1 MKTNDYDHNMV
12 LVNETYNVVGT
23 RPMRHDAYDK
33 VTGRALYGADFQIAG
48 LIHGKTLR
56 SPHAHALIRSI
67 DTSKARAAPGV
78 LAVVTGDD
86 LPQSDGDRGLKYRRA
101 NILADGKALYAG
113 QAVAAVA
120 ALSPQEA
127 EDAVSLIEVDYQVLP
142 PVLTAL
148 AGMEGGAPLLHDDL
162 MTEEIGAVID
172 TPSNLAD
179 HFQHRLGDVTQG
191 FADAEVTIEEEYKL
205 QTVHQ
210 GYIEP
215 HACIALWN
223 QDGRIHIWCS
233 TQGAFLVRD
242 RTAEILGL
250 PVSQIKV
257 TPLEIGGGFGGKTEI
272 YLEPVAALLSKKTG
286 RPVKMVMT
294 RKEVFEGTGPAAGG
308 YVRVKMGATKE
319 GKLTAAQAYL
329 AYEAGAFPGSLVG
342 AGAMTVFA
350 AYDIPNVLIDGFDVV
365 VNKPHTA
372 AYRAPGAPQAAFATE
387 QVVDDLA
394 RQLGLDPLE
403 FRLRNSAKEGSRRA
417 DGPVFRRV
425 GCVEV
430 IEAMMAHPHYQSD
443 LQGANQGRGVAI
455 GFWFNI
461 GEPSSCTISVND
473 DGTVNLIEGSTDIG
487 GSRTS
492 IAMQAAEVLGLR
504 PEEVIPTV
512 VDTDS
517 IGYTAQT
524 DGSRTTFATGWA
536 AYEAAQDVN
545 RQMSQRVA
553 TIWEVESEA
562 IELSGGVFSSKA
574 SPELK
579 MTFKELAGR
588 LTRTGGPIVGS
599 GTVNPSGIGGS
610 FAGGIA
616 DVEVDPQTGK
626 VDILRYTAFQ
636 DAGKAVHPTYVE
648 GQLQGGA
655 VQGFGWGLN
664 EEYVYD
670 DQGVM
675 LNSSFLDYRMPIA
688 LDLPM
693 IDTVIIEV
701 PNPGHP
707 FGVRGVGEASIIPP
721 TPAVAN
727 AIRDAVGVRM
737 RRLPMNPEA
746 VAGVIRAQNPQGK

>member
-1 MKTNDYDHNMV
+1 MV

-23 RPMRHDAYDK
+23 RPIRHDAYDK
-33 VTGRALYGADFQIAG
+33 VTGRALYGADYDIAG
-48 LIHGKTLR
+48 LIHGKILR
-56 SPHAHALIRSI
+56 SPHAHAMIRSI
-67 DTSKARAAPGV
+67 DTSKAEAAPGV
-78 LAVVTGDD
+78 LAVVTGND
-86 LPQSDGDRGLKYRRA
+86 LPESDGDRGLKYRRA
-101 NILADGKALYAG
+101 NILANGKALYAG

-120 ALSPQEA
+120 AFTSQEA
-127 EDAVSLIEVDYQVLP
+127 EDAVSLIEVDYEVLP

-148 AGMEGGAPLLHDDL
+148 AGMKGDAPLLHDDL
-162 MTEEIGAVID
+162 MTEEIGVITD
-172 TPSNLAD
+172 TASNLAD
-179 HFQHRLGDVTQG
+179 HFQHRLGDIALG
-191 FADAEVTIEEEYKL
+191 FGNADVIVEGEYNL

-215 HACIALWN
+215 QPCVVLWN

-350 AYDIPNVLIDGFDVV
+350 SYDIPNVLIDGFDVV

-372 AYRAPGAPQAAFATE
+372 AYRPPGAPQAAFATE
-387 QVVDDLA
+387 QAVDELA
-394 RQLGLDPLE
+394 KKLDLDPLE
-403 FRLRNSAKEGSRRA
+403 FRLRNAAREGSRRA

-504 PEEVIPTV
+504 SEEVIPTV

-536 AYEAAQDVN
+536 AYEAAQDVK
-545 RQMSQRVA
+545 RQMILRVA

-562 IELSGGVFSSKA
+562 IELSDRVFSSKA
-574 SPELK
+574 DPELK
-579 MTFKELAGR
+579 MTFKELASR
-588 LTRTGGPIVGS
+588 LTKTGGPIVGS

-626 VDILRYTAFQ
+626 VDIVRYTAFQ

-664 EEYVYD
+664 EAYVYD
-670 DQGVM
+670 D
-675 LNSSFLDYRMPIA
+675 
-688 LDLPM
+688 
-693 IDTVIIEV
+693 
-701 PNPGHP
+701 
-707 FGVRGVGEASIIPP
+707 RG
-721 TPAVAN
+721 
-727 AIRDAVGVRM
+727 
-737 RRLPMNPEA
+737 
-746 VAGVIRAQNPQGK
+746 